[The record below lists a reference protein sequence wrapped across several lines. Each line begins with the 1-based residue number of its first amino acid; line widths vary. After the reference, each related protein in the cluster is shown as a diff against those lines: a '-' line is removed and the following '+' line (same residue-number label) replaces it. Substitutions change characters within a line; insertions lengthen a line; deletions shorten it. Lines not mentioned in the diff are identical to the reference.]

1 MQQHISFQTNISK
14 EIYIVTKENKVYPH
28 RLMNFV
34 VKQRKLEFR
43 QRCLQTF
50 VLKQAT
56 TKRKPTHMNK

>member
-28 RLMNFV
+28 KLMSFV
-34 VKQRKLEFR
+34 IKKKKIKFR

-50 VLKQAT
+50 VLKQVT
-56 TKRKPTHMNK
+56 TKCKPTHLNK